1 MSLRQKKNWI
11 EESCNLRLGPDG
23 FGLNKKE
30 RKLVLL
36 EFHQSYGQGIR
47 LREKQ
52 KSRKTRRELP
62 VLSFF
67 NSLTSSHQRK
77 MSQLNFTVG
86 VRGSISTNHPRLLSF
101 ASSLESLEKL
111 GLSSSLRPN
120 NLTVTGCALTNPNY
134 IKTLGT
140 IHHDRPRQNTN
151 RIACHGC
158 ACAPATVALA
168 RGLLLSG
175 QGLQCS
181 SITI

>member
-1 MSLRQKKNWI
+1 MKVIFSRNSGRQHTQHLSGKYSHLLQPENDACDDDSTLSPEEQATIQLESWARYSEIILEGMSLRQKKNWI

-120 NLTVTGCALTNPNY
+120 
-134 IKTLGT
+134 
-140 IHHDRPRQNTN
+140 
-151 RIACHGC
+151 
-158 ACAPATVALA
+158 
-168 RGLLLSG
+168 
-175 QGLQCS
+175 
-181 SITI
+181 